1 MANLR
6 RIWEDK
12 QITMN
17 TKIAL
22 VRSLVFSIFSY
33 GVETWTI
40 KATDRRRIDAF
51 EMWCWRRMLGIP
63 WTARRTNVSILKE
76 LNITDRLSTICR
88 RRVLQYFGHIT
99 RRNQD
104 NLEKLIV
111 QGKVE
116 GKRPRGRS
124 PSRWLDQI
132 KDITGQPLQKN
143 LREAEDRHCWKTVV
157 RHCT

>member
-1 MANLR
+1 
-6 RIWEDK
+6 
-12 QITMN
+12 
-17 TKIAL
+17 
-22 VRSLVFSIFSY
+22 
-33 GVETWTI
+33 
-40 KATDRRRIDAF
+40 
-51 EMWCWRRMLGIP
+51 MWCWRRMLGIP

-143 LREAEDRHCWKTVV
+143 LREAEDRHCWRTVV